1 MCFIK
6 QSVLMKSSSS
16 DIDLRRIFP
25 DNYTVGTQEYYR
37 EKTKDRLPSH
47 MYEIQEL
54 QALESDPDKVRLKLS
69 QIRGEYMNQYSR
81 IIASLE
87 NDIPK

>member
-1 MCFIK
+1 
-6 QSVLMKSSSS
+6 MKSSSS

-25 DNYTVGTQEYYR
+25 DNHTVGTQEYYR

-47 MYEIQEL
+47 IYEIQEL
-54 QALESDPDKVRLKLS
+54 QALESDPDVVRLKLS
-69 QIRGEYMNQYSR
+69 QIRREYMSQYSR